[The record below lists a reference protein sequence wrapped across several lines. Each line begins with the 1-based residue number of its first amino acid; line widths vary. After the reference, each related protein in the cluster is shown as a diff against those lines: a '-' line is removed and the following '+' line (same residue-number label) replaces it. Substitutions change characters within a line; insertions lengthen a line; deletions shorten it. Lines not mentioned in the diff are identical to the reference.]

1 MIRKKMGRLGEWERK
16 TGRMGDWE
24 KKRGLMMK
32 RPVGDK
38 EKPI

>member
-1 MIRKKMGRLGEWERK
+1 MIRKE
-16 TGRMGDWE
+16 TGRMGDWG

>member
-1 MIRKKMGRLGEWERK
+1 MIRKKMGRLGDWGI
-16 TGRMGDWE
+16 GRLGDWE
-24 KKRGLMMK
+24 KKGGLMMK